1 MTSANIAMQT
11 SFRGGDKSEKLPNT
25 TPALNQVNPIT
36 GMPLDEYQQ
45 EAAYIRNN
53 PGEFANFN
61 IPWSI
66 SMSYSFNYNRIPNG
80 LGTGYK
86 GSITQNVT
94 WAGTLNLT
102 PKWQIGINGSY
113 DISNKDLGLI
123 SMYLTREM
131 HCWQMAINVSPVG
144 KYRSFN
150 ISISPKSGLLRDLRI
165 NRTRFFYDL

>member
-1 MTSANIAMQT
+1 
-11 SFRGGDKSEKLPNT
+11 
-25 TPALNQVNPIT
+25 
-36 GMPLDEYQQ
+36 
-45 EAAYIRNN
+45 
-53 PGEFANFN
+53 
-61 IPWSI
+61 
-66 SMSYSFNYNRIPNG
+66 
-80 LGTGYK
+80 
-86 GSITQNVT
+86 SITQNVT